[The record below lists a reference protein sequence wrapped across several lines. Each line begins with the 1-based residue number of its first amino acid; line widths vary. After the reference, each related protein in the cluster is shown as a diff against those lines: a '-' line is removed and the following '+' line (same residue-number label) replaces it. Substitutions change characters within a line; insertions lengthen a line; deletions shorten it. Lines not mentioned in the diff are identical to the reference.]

1 MVARART
8 AAIAARDFMI
18 ASSRLVSLSKQALRE
33 SIWLANELLILC
45 KLDGPESL
53 FVGFVQFCTA
63 GLSLELFC
71 GVVEDLFGD
80 FIKLVIGDGRG
91 NARVLY
97 M

>member
-8 AAIAARDFMI
+8 AAIAARDVMI

-63 GLSLELFC
+63 SQDCPWSFFAELLRISS
-71 GVVEDLFGD
+71 GISSNL
-80 FIKLVIGDGRG
+80 
-91 NARVLY
+91 
-97 M
+97 